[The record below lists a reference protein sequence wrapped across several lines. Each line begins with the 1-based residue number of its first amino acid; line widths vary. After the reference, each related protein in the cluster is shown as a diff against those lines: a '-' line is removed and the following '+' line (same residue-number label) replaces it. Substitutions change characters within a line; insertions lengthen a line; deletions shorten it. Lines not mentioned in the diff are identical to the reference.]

1 MSSEAGEEFRV
12 VSEEFNEMKRKYS
25 DPVFLGSMLSRVAEE
40 KTSFNLVLK
49 EINAK
54 LDKIIEL
61 EERISRIEQKMQQA
75 QPSMQ
80 EGRNFVSEVDADI
93 LKFVARKGACT
104 MVGGEFGQFR
114 KLESLFRATAAPDA
128 LLYAGKS
135 GAGHFVKMVHNG
147 IEYGMMQ
154 SLAEG
159 FTILKKSKYKINLK
173 KAAEIYNNGS
183 VIESRLVGWLLC
195 ALKKHGQ
202 DFNRVSGKVGAT
214 GEGAWTVKT
223 AKESK
228 IKAKVLDDALKFRI
242 KSQKYPDWTGKLLS
256 ALRGEFG
263 GHKVK

>member
-1 MSSEAGEEFRV
+1 MALRLRERGWKVLGLDKGDDFPRVRKLPIPRVIILSVPHQSVDSIGKNIIKFLTRGDILVDAGNSFYKDTSSRAIEFLKRGIKFIDMGISGGPAGAR
-12 VSEEFNEMKRKYS
+12 SGASLMIGG
-25 DPVFLGSMLSRVAEE
+25 DE
-40 KTSFNLVLK
+40 KTFNFLK
-49 EINAK
+49 
-54 LDKIIEL
+54 
-61 EERISRIEQKMQQA
+61 
-75 QPSMQ
+75 P
-80 EGRNFVSEVDADI
+80 
-93 LKFVARKGACT
+93 
-104 MVGGEFGQFR
+104 
-114 KLESLFRATAAPDA
+114 LFRDLAVKNGVQFFPGA
-128 LLYAGKS
+128 

-159 FTILKKSKYKINLK
+159 FTILKKSEYKINLK
-173 KAAEIYNNGS
+173 KAARIYNNGS
-183 VIESRLVGWLLC
+183 VIESRLVEWLLR
-195 ALKKHGQ
+195 ALEKHGQ

-228 IKAKVLDDALKFRI
+228 IKVKVLEDALKFRI

>member
-104 MVGGEFGQFR
+104 ADEVQKKFSYKGANGASAR
-114 KLESLFRATAAPDA
+114 LNNLFKAG
-128 LLYAGKS
+128 LLDKKQAGKKVV
-135 GAGHFVKMVHNG
+135 F
-147 IEYGMMQ
+147 
-154 SLAEG
+154 
-159 FTILKKSKYKINLK
+159 FPKS
-173 KAAEIYNNGS
+173 
-183 VIESRLVGWLLC
+183 
-195 ALKKHGQ
+195 
-202 DFNRVSGKVGAT
+202 
-214 GEGAWTVKT
+214 
-223 AKESK
+223 
-228 IKAKVLDDALKFRI
+228 
-242 KSQKYPDWTGKLLS
+242 
-256 ALRGEFG
+256 
-263 GHKVK
+263 